1 MNNNDIDKLFRQKLK
16 DFGEVPDEKV
26 WNSIKASLDQKKKS
40 RGILP
45 IWWRL
50 GGVAA
55 LLAILFYVI
64 DPFGNPDPQDLI
76 SPSVEQAENPEVAP
90 HDNKQNDRLHTPGV
104 ESEVARSENEVEKS
118 EPSANQASD
127 NPVKTSVTTQVA
139 ETEVRTVLKGEN
151 DRNDSGIAETAI
163 QETAIT
169 AADPE
174 NNKEMTP
181 DISTAGEKNTESIS
195 NEKDTGI
202 AVAGAEAEDNEGF
215 REKDG
220 DEIADKIRTDNAG
233 DGALAAEEEKNE
245 EDKNAKKKS
254 IFDEIEEDE
263 EIVAEKNEHRWSVGP
278 SVAPVYFSSLGEGS
292 PIHSNFVANSKSG
305 NLNLSYGLSISY
317 DISKKLSI
325 RSGVHKVDYG
335 YDTNDILFSSSLAA
349 STNNRIDN
357 IDYALTSKNLVVQST
372 ANSEAVQQ
380 DASLAISNEIA
391 APTPSRDGRMV
402 QQFGYLEVP
411 VEVNYS
417 LLDSKLGL
425 HVIGGVSSLFL
436 VDNSV
441 TLESEGGS
449 TEIGEAN
456 NINSLNFS
464 TNIGFGVDY
473 NISQKVRLNLEPMFK
488 YQLNTFSD
496 ASGNF
501 QPFSVG
507 IYSGLSFK
515 F

>member
-26 WNSIKASLDQKKKS
+26 WDSIRASLDQKKKS

-55 LLAILFYVI
+55 LLAILFYVV
-64 DPFGNPDPQDLI
+64 DPIGTPDPEDII
-76 SPSVEQAENPEVAP
+76 SPSVEQVENPESGPDDNIENDPLHAP
-90 HDNKQNDRLHTPGV
+90 EV
-104 ESEVARSENEVEKS
+104 ENGVARAVNEVEKS
-118 EPSANQASD
+118 ETSAKQASD
-127 NPVKTSVTTQVA
+127 NPAKTSATTQVA
-139 ETEVRTVLKGEN
+139 ATGKNTVLQGEN
-151 DRNDSGIAETAI
+151 DRNDPGIATTAN
-163 QETAIT
+163 QETEIT
-169 AADPE
+169 AAAPE
-174 NNKEMTP
+174 TSMEIT
-181 DISTAGEKNTESIS
+181 TTGEENTETIS
-195 NEKDTGI
+195 YEKDTGI
-202 AVAGAEAEDNEGF
+202 TVAEPGAEEKEGF
-215 REKDG
+215 RE
-220 DEIADKIRTDNAG
+220 NAG
-233 DGALAAEEEKNE
+233 DKVADNIQKDVAGDGVLAAEVENDE
-245 EDKNAKKKS
+245 EDKNSKKKS
-254 IFDEIEEDE
+254 IFDEVEEDE
-263 EIVAEKNEHRWSVGP
+263 EVVAEKNEHRWSVGP

-292 PIHSNFVANSKSG
+292 PIHSNFATNSKSG
-305 NLNLSYGLSISY
+305 NLNLSYGLSVSY
-317 DISKKLSI
+317 DVSKKLSI
-325 RSGVHKVDYG
+325 RSGLHRVDYG

-349 STNNRIDN
+349 STNNRIDH

-372 ANSEAVQQ
+372 ANSEAVQ
-380 DASLAISNEIA
+380 DPYSAISNEIA

-425 HVIGGVSSLFL
+425 HIIGGVSSLFL
-436 VDNSV
+436 VDNTV

-449 TEIGEAN
+449 TQIGEAN

-473 NISQKVRLNLEPMFK
+473 NISEKVRLNLEPMFK